1 MADIFISYA
10 EEDASLAVEIA
21 QTIERRGCTAWY
33 YERDSIPG
41 RSYLL
46 QTGEAINACSTVIL
60 LISSH
65 SIVSCQVR
73 QEVIRAY
80 ESNKPFMPLLVDISH
95 AEFQQRQPEWR
106 AAIGAAVS
114 LRIPP
119 EGVNRLIPQIT
130 KGLAALGIQAAEHHP
145 NSPRSPAEA
154 QRQQE
159 AESAR
164 EHERQQYYDKEEYHN
179 QPQHDTQSGCSPRLS
194 ARKKILWFVGGGIA
208 VVFVVILIFFPR
220 VRTPPPQPPTPPAA
234 GALLPA
240 PSPPHLPP
248 ALGSPSELL
257 VGTWRF
263 AGVELGR
270 PVDIFWHLRPD
281 GTATYIVNGVP
292 QGVGT
297 WQYIGAHI
305 YERYP
310 DGRQGEGAIQI
321 LDGDHFVVTIVDNGF
336 PAHTGLQ
343 RLYIRQ

>member
-10 EEDASLAVEIA
+10 KEDASLAIEIV
-21 QTIERRGCTAWY
+21 QTIEDRGFTAWY

-46 QTGEAINACSTVIL
+46 QTGEEINACSTVIL

-65 SIVSCQVR
+65 SIVSYQVR

-119 EGVNRLIPQIT
+119 EGVHRLLPQIT
-130 KGLAALGIQAAEHHP
+130 KGLAVLGIQAAEHHP
-145 NSPRSPAEA
+145 NSSRSPAEA

-164 EHERQQYYDKEEYHN
+164 EHERQQYDDKEDYHN
-179 QPQHDTQSGCSPRLS
+179 QSPHGRPSGCSSRLS
-194 ARKKILWFVGGGIA
+194 ARKKILWLVGNGLA
-208 VVFVVILIFFPR
+208 VVLVVMLLFLPR
-220 VRTPPPQPPTPPAA
+220 VRTPPPPAA

-240 PSPPHLPP
+240 PSSPSLPP
-248 ALGSPSELL
+248 ALGAPSELL

-263 AGVELGR
+263 LGVELGR
-270 PVDIFWHLRPD
+270 PMDILWHLHPD
-281 GTATYIVNGVP
+281 GTETYIVNGAP
-292 QGVGT
+292 QGAGT
-297 WQYIGAHI
+297 WDYNGTHI

-310 DGRQGEGAIQI
+310 DGRQGKGAIQL
-321 LDGDHFVVTIVDNGF
+321 LDRDHFVATIVDNGF

-343 RLYIRQ
+343 RVYSRQ